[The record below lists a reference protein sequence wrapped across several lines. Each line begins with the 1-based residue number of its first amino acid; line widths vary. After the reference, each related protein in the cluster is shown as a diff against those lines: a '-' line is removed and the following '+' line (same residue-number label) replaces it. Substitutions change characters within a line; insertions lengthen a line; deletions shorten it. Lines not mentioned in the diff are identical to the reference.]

1 MKSVY
6 FVCTY
11 DLGHDEGYD
20 HFDGEFPT
28 LEDAIRAADD
38 RWSWMTAAEQAR
50 RETYVTV
57 AQIPDEIEIGAA
69 EALMWVFDGGQEEG
83 DIVYRAD
90 SVVNAY
96 GEYIRFDVAAS
107 LMDDEV
113 REAVHA
119 EMAPCSNQE
128 FFDAYCISHRE
139 LFGYNWCL
147 DVPNPIY

>member
-1 MKSVY
+1 MKNVY
-6 FVCTY
+6 FVFTY
-11 DLGHDEGYD
+11 DLGRDEGYD

-28 LEDAIRAADD
+28 LEEATRAADD

-57 AQIPDEIEIGAA
+57 AQIPDDIEIGAA
-69 EALMWVFDGGQEEG
+69 EALMWVFDDGQEEG
-83 DIVYRAD
+83 DIVYGD
-90 SVVNAY
+90 SF
-96 GEYIRFDVAAS
+96 RFDVAAS

-139 LFGYNWCL
+139 LFGDNWCL
-147 DVPNPIY
+147 DEPNPIY

>member
-1 MKSVY
+1 MKNIY
-6 FVCTY
+6 FVFTY

-20 HFDGEFPT
+20 HFDGDFPA

-38 RWSWMTAAEQAR
+38 RWSRLTAAAQAR
-50 RETYVTV
+50 REVYVAV
-57 AQIPDEIEIGAA
+57 GQFPDET
-69 EALMWVFDGGQEEG
+69 EAGTVDVLAWILAGEPVEC
-83 DIVYRAD
+83 DIVYRAG

-139 LFGYNWCL
+139 LFGDNWCL
-147 DVPNPIY
+147 DVPTPIY